1 MKETILS
8 RMVILTLIAVL
19 ISSVASVIV
28 VYNAHLDRTSLELR
42 ADAEFIM
49 ALVEENS
56 PVLRLMKLEALQR
69 NDHTRLT
76 IIAPDGRVL
85 YDNWANASEMENHA
99 DRKEVVLAL
108 EQGEAEVGRLS
119 ATLDRHIL
127 YFALL
132 MDDGNVV
139 RFAKE
144 TESIPSTL
152 YQMLSLIVLL
162 IIGITLV
169 AFWLGDRMANAIIT
183 PINGLNLDDPLGN
196 DVYAELSPLL
206 LRINSQNKGLRKHMV
221 ELQRQQERFQTI
233 TTYLAEGLILLD
245 HSARIV
251 YMNSSAHSIL
261 GSPGSEIS
269 EFIGRSLL
277 TFNRDPELR
286 RSVEQGLGGYTDQSM
301 LTIGGKHYELLV
313 SPIAGEHEKTQGV
326 IIILVDVTE
335 KQESE
340 RMRKEFSANVSHE
353 LRTPLTAISS
363 LAEVL
368 KNDLVSPAD
377 VPEFAGRIHD
387 EAQRL
392 SKLVDDILKL
402 SRLDE
407 RVDMAEKE
415 KVDLYHLIKEVKAR
429 LEPLAVAKNV
439 EFVLAGQSAE
449 VMGDPGILFEMIY
462 NLCDNAIKYSGED
475 GGKVEVSCLR
485 EGDKVVL
492 KVADNGQGI
501 PAQHHERIFERF
513 YRVDKSHSRAT
524 GGTGLGLAI
533 VKHAAAYHGASIH
546 LQSQE
551 GVGTTITLEF

>member
-162 IIGITLV
+162 
-169 AFWLGDRMANAIIT
+169 
-183 PINGLNLDDPLGN
+183 
-196 DVYAELSPLL
+196 
-206 LRINSQNKGLRKHMV
+206 
-221 ELQRQQERFQTI
+221 
-233 TTYLAEGLILLD
+233 
-245 HSARIV
+245 
-251 YMNSSAHSIL
+251 
-261 GSPGSEIS
+261 
-269 EFIGRSLL
+269 
-277 TFNRDPELR
+277 
-286 RSVEQGLGGYTDQSM
+286 
-301 LTIGGKHYELLV
+301 
-313 SPIAGEHEKTQGV
+313 
-326 IIILVDVTE
+326 
-335 KQESE
+335 
-340 RMRKEFSANVSHE
+340 
-353 LRTPLTAISS
+353 
-363 LAEVL
+363 
-368 KNDLVSPAD
+368 
-377 VPEFAGRIHD
+377 
-387 EAQRL
+387 
-392 SKLVDDILKL
+392 
-402 SRLDE
+402 
-407 RVDMAEKE
+407 
-415 KVDLYHLIKEVKAR
+415 
-429 LEPLAVAKNV
+429 
-439 EFVLAGQSAE
+439 
-449 VMGDPGILFEMIY
+449 
-462 NLCDNAIKYSGED
+462 
-475 GGKVEVSCLR
+475 
-485 EGDKVVL
+485 
-492 KVADNGQGI
+492 
-501 PAQHHERIFERF
+501 
-513 YRVDKSHSRAT
+513 
-524 GGTGLGLAI
+524 
-533 VKHAAAYHGASIH
+533 
-546 LQSQE
+546 
-551 GVGTTITLEF
+551 